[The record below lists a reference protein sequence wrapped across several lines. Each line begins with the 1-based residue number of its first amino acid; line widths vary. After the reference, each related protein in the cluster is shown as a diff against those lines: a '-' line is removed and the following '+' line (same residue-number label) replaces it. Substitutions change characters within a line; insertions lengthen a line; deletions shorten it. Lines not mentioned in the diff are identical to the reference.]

1 MNSFFFFFLLL
12 LFVAFSPFSLSDGSE
27 KTIIVSALQLS
38 QIVVLIETTCGKE
51 FVDLETYRLWM
62 TIGQSWNMGMIIAQW
77 IFNRFEI
84 LFLVKSENSKLYL
97 PSGKHDIVRSIE
109 TQVIKRQ
116 SGSIVLH
123 FKGWAY
129 ATAVQWFCFHYNGW
143 MLVVW
148 ESVTMAILAI

>member
-62 TIGQSWNMGMIIAQW
+62 TIGQSWNLARFIAQW

-84 LFLVKSENSKLYL
+84 LFLVKSENLKLYL
-97 PSGKHDIVRSIE
+97 LSGKHEIVRSIAKKILSVK
-109 TQVIKRQ
+109 VILLFFILKAE
-116 SGSIVLH
+116 
-123 FKGWAY
+123 AY
-129 ATAVQWFCFHYNGW
+129 AAAVEWFC
-143 MLVVW
+143 L
-148 ESVTMAILAI
+148 L